1 MPESILTKRKNY
13 ELCHAGAYGN
23 RVLQWASI
31 EEWKASGYDKPVAMR
46 VALQAGGGPKAFHVP
61 PDVVEYRARLW
72 EKMGIPRER
81 IRLSEMVDGVRLLQ
95 GHYLNDVYVQDG
107 EARWGYFRFT
117 MKTGAMPLAFM
128 EEDRNIWGLRADLLI
143 RSVMT
148 PSSYSDWREL
158 LDRYPGH
165 VLEFSVWESCL
176 GDIPGRNAV
185 VWEIRRY

>member
-1 MPESILTKRKNY
+1 MADPILTKRKNY

-23 RVLQWASI
+23 RILQWASI

-46 VALQAGGGPKAFHVP
+46 VALQAGGGPKAFHVSQNM
-61 PDVVEYRARLW
+61 VECQAKSWGY
-72 EKMGIPRER
+72 KGIPREC
-81 IRLSEMVDGVRLLQ
+81 IRLGEMVDGVRLLQ

-107 EARWGYFRFT
+107 EARWGYLRFT
-117 MKTGAMPLAFM
+117 MKTGAMPIAFASD
-128 EEDRNIWGLRADLLI
+128 DRSIWGLQADLTI
-143 RSVMT
+143 REAMT
-148 PSSYSDWREL
+148 PSSYSDWKEL